1 LKFCPPGAEPFQTLQ
16 RIDGWFGSPEE
27 VPESVARLIVGEMPS
42 GRPRTVA
49 EATRAR
55 MIARQLKYEYRGGSL
70 WRGVIGSGS
79 KCGNSCVM

>member
-1 LKFCPPGAEPFQTLQ
+1 MKFCPPGAEPFQTLQ

-55 MIARQLKYEYRGGSL
+55 MIARQLKYELSRK
-70 WRGVIGSGS
+70 VIVARRNRFGLETR
-79 KCGNSCVM
+79 